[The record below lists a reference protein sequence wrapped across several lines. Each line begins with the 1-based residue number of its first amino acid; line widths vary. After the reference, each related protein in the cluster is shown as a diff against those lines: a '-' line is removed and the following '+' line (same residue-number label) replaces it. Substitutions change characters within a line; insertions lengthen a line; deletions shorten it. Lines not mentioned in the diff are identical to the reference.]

1 MLLLNVPVPLPS
13 VVLVLRSMSGPGE
26 IDQTIPLAVTA
37 VPPSADTF
45 PPLLAEVE
53 LMLLILVVLTVG
65 RVATAPVVV
74 KEVWLP

>member
-1 MLLLNVPVPLPS
+1 MLCS
-13 VVLVLRSMSGPGE
+13 R
-26 IDQTIPLAVTA
+26 LAMACNGT
-37 VPPSADTF
+37 
-45 PPLLAEVE
+45 VE